1 MPAFR
6 RASSKNE
13 DEAYTEGVSQ
23 TKRQKGNS
31 GRVIVPSPNMR
42 VTRASMSLDGLLDL
56 FQTGIESRT
65 SDDPANDL
73 EEASYFERFV
83 GSVLPECLEVRC
95 RVQDGD
101 CRTDSFGTLLRPLS
115 RYEVSAAIKYASA
128 FGAAALPSPAQAAI
142 LRKLQLHRERRRTD
156 TQGLDFVNHNSL
168 TSVPPQ
174 LPPQPPQSGI
184 FDSLRSIRTTPY
196 EMSFLSRLCGRRPS
210 TDSGLVAVDWET
222 RSPWMEL
229 MTDVREHYSYAHS
242 TSSQS
247 HEVLVPIRYV
257 SLQLSHLQQVHELLA
272 RVFWDGINVSD
283 LLQSS
288 PERCSVIA
296 MYGKT
301 VIGAA
306 LLSSP
311 QETYITY
318 LAVRAGW
325 HNCQI
330 ATTMLYHLI
339 MLNPHRDITLHVAA
353 NNPAMLLYN
362 RFGFKAEE
370 FITGFYEDYL
380 DSQSRASMNAFRL
393 RLRR

>member
-1 MPAFR
+1 
-6 RASSKNE
+6 
-13 DEAYTEGVSQ
+13 
-23 TKRQKGNS
+23 
-31 GRVIVPSPNMR
+31 
-42 VTRASMSLDGLLDL
+42 MSLDDLQNL
-56 FQTGIESRT
+56 FQTGIESCT
-65 SDDPANDL
+65 SDNPANRDGP
-73 EEASYFERFV
+73 EEASDFERLM
-83 GSVLPECLEVRC
+83 GPVLPECLEVRC
-95 RVQDGD
+95 QVQDSD

-128 FGAAALPSPAQAAI
+128 CGAAALPSSAQGTI
-142 LRKLQLHRERRRTD
+142 LRKLRLRRERCRSGI
-156 TQGLDFVNHNSL
+156 QGLDFVDHNSL
-168 TSVPPQ
+168 TSLPPQ
-174 LPPQPPQSGI
+174 LPPQLPQSGI
-184 FDSLRSIRTTPY
+184 LNLLKSIRTTPY
-196 EMSFLSRLCGRRPS
+196 ETSFLSRLCGRRLS

-229 MTDVREHYSYAHS
+229 MTDVREHYSYAHPA
-242 TSSQS
+242 SSQS
-247 HEVLVPIRYV
+247 FEDPLPIRYV
-257 SLQLSHLQQVHELLA
+257 SLQPSHLPQVHELLA
-272 RVFWDGINVSD
+272 RVFWDGIDVSD

-296 MYGKT
+296 MYGKV
-301 VIGAA
+301 VIGVA

-339 MLNPHRDITLHVAA
+339 MLNPYSDITLHVAA

-370 FITGFYEDYL
+370 FVVGFYEDYL

>member
-1 MPAFR
+1 
-6 RASSKNE
+6 
-13 DEAYTEGVSQ
+13 
-23 TKRQKGNS
+23 
-31 GRVIVPSPNMR
+31 
-42 VTRASMSLDGLLDL
+42 MSLDSLLD
-56 FQTGIESRT
+56 FFRTGIESRT
-65 SDDPANDL
+65 SDDPANGS
-73 EEASYFERFV
+73 EEASYFERFM

-95 RVQDGD
+95 QVQDSD
-101 CRTDSFGTLLRPLS
+101 CRTDNFGAVLRPLS
-115 RYEVSAAIKYASA
+115 RYEVSAAINYAST
-128 FGAAALPSPAQAAI
+128 FGAAALPLPIQATI
-142 LRKLQLHRERRRTD
+142 LRKLQLRR
-156 TQGLDFVNHNSL
+156 
-168 TSVPPQ
+168 
-174 LPPQPPQSGI
+174 PPQSDI
-184 FDSLRSIRTTPY
+184 FNSLKSIRTTPY
-196 EMSFLSRLCGRRPS
+196 ETSFLSRSCGHRPSS

-229 MTDVREHYSYAHS
+229 MADIREHYSYAHPAS
-242 TSSQS
+242 FESC
-247 HEVLVPIRYV
+247 EVPIPIRYV
-257 SLQLSHLQQVHELLA
+257 SLQASHLQQVHELLA

-283 LLQSS
+283 LVQSS

-296 MYGKT
+296 MYGKI
-301 VIGAA
+301 VIGVA

-311 QETYITY
+311 QEAYITY

-325 HNCQI
+325 DNSQV

-339 MLNPHRDITLHVAA
+339 MLNPYRDITLHVAA